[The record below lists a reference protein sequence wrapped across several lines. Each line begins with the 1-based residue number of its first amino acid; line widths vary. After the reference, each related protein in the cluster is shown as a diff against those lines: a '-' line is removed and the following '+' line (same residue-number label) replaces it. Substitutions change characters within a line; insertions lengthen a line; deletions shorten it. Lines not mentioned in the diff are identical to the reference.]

1 MRPAA
6 PVVEVDV
13 ADWNQ
18 TVIDTFRAN
27 GGEVPQF
34 GRSLV
39 LLHHVGSRTGTE
51 RVSPVM
57 GFPTDDG
64 WLVVASKA
72 GAPDHP
78 AWYANLR
85 ANPRTTV
92 ETPDDGVVEVTA
104 EELPAAERDV
114 AWARITAQAP
124 GFADYEART
133 TRVIPVVRLTR
144 R

>member
-1 MRPAA
+1 MGGDAA
-6 PVVEVDV
+6 VVGIDV

-39 LLHHVGSRTGTE
+39 LLHHVGARTGTE

-78 AWYANLR
+78 AWYRNLL
-85 ANPRTTV
+85 AHPRTSV
-92 ETPDDGVVEVTA
+92 ETPDDGTVEVQAA
-104 EELPAAERDV
+104 ELEPDERDV
-114 AWARITAQAP
+114 AWRRIVSEAP
-124 GFADYEART
+124 GFADYETRT

>member
-1 MRPAA
+1 MRRA
-6 PVVEVDV
+6 PVAVGTDV

-39 LLHHVGSRTGTE
+39 LLHHVGARTGTE

-57 GFPTDDG
+57 GFPVDGG

-72 GAPDHP
+72 GAPEHP
-78 AWYANLR
+78 AWFGNLR

-104 EELPAAERDV
+104 EELPPAEREV

>member
-78 AWYANLR
+78 AWYGNLR

-92 ETPDDGVVEVTA
+92 ETPDDGVVEVSA

>member
-1 MRPAA
+1 M
-6 PVVEVDV
+6 

-34 GRSLV
+34 GRALV
-39 LLHHVGSRTGTE
+39 LVHHVGARTGTE

-57 GFPTDDG
+57 GFPTEDG

-72 GAPDHP
+72 GAPEHP
-78 AWYANLR
+78 AWYRNLLAHPSTR
-85 ANPRTTV
+85 V
-92 ETPDDGVVEVTA
+92 ETPDDGVVEVVA
-104 EELPAAERDV
+104 SELGPDEREQ
-114 AWARITAQAP
+114 AWRRIISEAP

-133 TRVIPVVRLTR
+133 TRVIPVVRLAR